1 MPFTSS
7 VFVGAPRA
15 DTRTGHG
22 SIREVVRVDQGREDG
37 AHLVE
42 ARTGVTT
49 DPAQVSLVHD
59 GRRLLLVSRATGAL
73 LYEASFPGRVSW
85 DRMTVTRTGDRIRVR
100 VPAVEHS
107 PVRVR
112 PRLRDSGTRSRL
124 RALWDRLVEAAR
136 RALPPV
142 AEPSTGSTGRHH

>member
-1 MPFTSS
+1 MPFVSS

-15 DTRTGHG
+15 DSWTGHG
-22 SIREVVRVDQGREDG
+22 SVQEVIRVDQGREDD

-42 ARTGVTT
+42 ARTGLST

-59 GRRLLLVSRATGAL
+59 GRRLLLVSRVTGAL
-73 LYEASFPGRVSW
+73 LYEASFPERVSW

-100 VPAVEHS
+100 VPALGNA

-112 PRLRDSGTRSRL
+112 PHLRGAGTRSRL
-124 RALWDRLVEAAR
+124 RALWDRVVHAVR
-136 RALPPV
+136 RALSPV
-142 AEPSTGSTGRHH
+142 PGPSSVSAGRTP